1 MAQIIM
7 VSRQVQADVE
17 VEVRV
22 KREGQ
27 SPVLSASYLAALVS
41 AWILAGK
48 KLGTAGHGV
57 KLKAPAWLLILF

>member
-7 VSRQVQADVE
+7 LSRQVQADVE
-17 VEVRV
+17 VEVRL

-27 SPVLSASYLAALVS
+27 SPVLPATYLAALVS

-57 KLKAPAWLLILF
+57 KLDASAWPLILF